1 MGNHHREPAHHVEE
15 RHREVFGWLDM
26 SEMIINPGYRE
37 YTFREI
43 LTDPEYDEYRRQWSE
58 NPKNGITSDMPLCL
72 DIEITNRCNLSCP
85 FCVREVMLKD
95 GKKEGQGLMRWDD
108 YMKVMKQIEHKVP
121 SVKLNWR
128 GEPVMHPML
137 CDMVK
142 QAKKAGV
149 IEVMFNTNGT
159 RISQELATKLVQAGL
174 DKIIFSIES
183 IDAKKYPI
191 YRPGGELYQV
201 VDGIQ
206 NILAA
211 RSVSG
216 MCGPIVRVQKI
227 DFPELREEDYVKF
240 FTTIEPGGVD
250 QIALNTYKEKD
261 PDKALEVV
269 YNPCCQ
275 PFQRLFLAWNGNFYP
290 CCQGHL
296 FEPIGNIKDM
306 RVFDA
311 WHSPLMGMLRKKHHD
326 RQGFTVEQCSTCQ
339 TAKGV

>member
-1 MGNHHREPAHHVEE
+1 
-15 RHREVFGWLDM
+15 M

-43 LTDPEYDEYRRQWSE
+43 LTSPEYDEYRRQWSE
-58 NPKNGITSDMPLCL
+58 NPKDGITSDMPLCL

-95 GKKEGQGLMRWDD
+95 GKKEGQGLMRWDE
-108 YMKVMKQIEHKVP
+108 YMKVMKEIENKVP

-149 IEVMFNTNGT
+149 LEVMFNTNGT
-159 RISQELATKLVQAGL
+159 RIGLDMAKKLVGAGL

-183 IDAKKYPI
+183 IDVQNYPI
-191 YRPGGELYQV
+191 YRPGGQLFQV
-201 VDGIQ
+201 VDGVRNVLI
-206 NILAA
+206 A
-211 RSVSG
+211 RDALG
-216 MCGPIVRVQKI
+216 KDRPIVRVQKI
-227 DFPELREEDYVKF
+227 DFPELRTEDYVKF
-240 FTTIEPGGVD
+240 FRGIEPGGVD

-261 PDKALEVV
+261 PNKAIGVV

-275 PFQRLFLAWNGNFYP
+275 PFQRIFLAWNGNFYP

-296 FEPIGNIKDM
+296 FEPIGNIRDM
-306 RVFDA
+306 KIREA
-311 WHSPLMGMLRKKHHD
+311 WFSPLMKYLRVKHHMNEGY
-326 RQGFTVEQCSTCQ
+326 QVEECSTCQ